1 MKREESIKRMKIIMD
16 KEKLYENNIAP
27 NLLAE
32 LINDIYNDFENRI
45 CKNCKWFNKVGL
57 VGYSCSN
64 KKNKEM
70 FGMSIIWINKDFVCN
85 LFERRIT

>member
-1 MKREESIKRMKIIMD
+1 MIRAEILLEVD
-16 KEKLYENNIAP
+16 NFLDNENDFNNIKK
-27 NLLAE
+27 
-32 LINDIYNDFENRI
+32 LINKIYDDFENKI

-70 FGMSIIWINKDFVCN
+70 FGMSIIWINENFGCN
-85 LFERRIT
+85 KFERKEK